1 MEIIEGLECLQA
13 ETSNYKNHIFFK
25 WELSSREIIEILNF
39 LQRKTSRNYIF
50 FKGKL
55 PGTKYRNPKFSSRG
69 NFQEHNFL
77 PGELSRAW
85 KPPIMGKVF
94 EPEHQCPVSSST
106 RGIFSFQTP
115 CGFNINKG
123 LDSVR
128 HWNLSTR
135 SQITAWI
142 LSKSLS
148 ESPWKTYRHN
158 IR

>member
-1 MEIIEGLECLQA
+1 MSKFSSRGSRRPKISSRGNFQKLNFLPGELSKQDNYWIHRFSLMEIIEGLECLQA

-106 RGIFSFQTP
+106 RGDI
-115 CGFNINKG
+115 
-123 LDSVR
+123 
-128 HWNLSTR
+128 
-135 SQITAWI
+135 
-142 LSKSLS
+142 
-148 ESPWKTYRHN
+148 
-158 IR
+158 